1 MTMMQDKSMQEK
13 MMNAFTEQTKNMY
26 NPMRKI
32 NALLVENMEK
42 MTDFQL
48 EALKAYSQMGLNQMK
63 QATKVKDADGVRDY
77 STSQAEMLGSLSKKV
92 LEDAKT
98 MADMSMAF
106 KAEVEGIIEET
117 RAQAFNKAGDKAA
130 DDKTA
135 KPAAAAKPATS
146 K

>member
-1 MTMMQDKSMQEK
+1 MMQDKSMQDK
-13 MMNAFTEQTKNMY
+13 VMNAFTEQTKNMY

-48 EALKAYSQMGLNQMK
+48 EALKAYSQMGLTQMK
-63 QATKVKDADGVRDY
+63 QAAEVKDADSVRDY
-77 STSQAEMLGSLSKKV
+77 STAQAEMMSSLSKKV

-98 MADMSMAF
+98 MADMSMEF
-106 KAEVEGIIEET
+106 KAEIEKIMEES
-117 RAQAFNKAGDKAA
+117 RAQVFNKASEDKATA
-130 DDKTA
+130 A
-135 KPAAAAKPATS
+135 KPAAS

>member
-1 MTMMQDKSMQEK
+1 MAIDKSMQEK

-48 EALKAYSQMGLNQMK
+48 EALKAYSQMGLTQMK
-63 QATKVKDADGVRDY
+63 QASDIKDADGVRDY
-77 STSQAEMLGSLSKKV
+77 STSQAELMGALSKKV

-98 MADMSMAF
+98 MADMSMSF
-106 KAEVEGIIEET
+106 KAEVEKIMEES
-117 RAQAFNKAGDKAA
+117 RAQVFNQANNATEA
-130 DDKTA
+130 KTEKPAA
-135 KPAAAAKPATS
+135 KPAAK
-146 K
+146 

>member
-1 MTMMQDKSMQEK
+1 MMQDKSMQEK

-106 KAEVEGIIEET
+106 KAEVEGIIEEA
-117 RAQAFNKAGDKAA
+117 RAQAFNKASDKAA

>member
-1 MTMMQDKSMQEK
+1 MMQDKTMQDK
-13 MMNAFTEQTKNMY
+13 VMNAFSEQTKNMY

-48 EALKAYSQMGLNQMK
+48 EALKAYSQMGLTQMK
-63 QATKVKDADGVRDY
+63 QATSVKDADGVRDY
-77 STSQAEMLGSLSKKV
+77 STSQAEMMSTLSKKV

-98 MADMSMAF
+98 MADMSMEF
-106 KAEVEGIIEET
+106 KAEIEKIMEES
-117 RAQAFNKAGDKAA
+117 RAQAFNKASEDKSA
-130 DDKTA
+130 KT
-135 KPAAAAKPATS
+135 AAAKPAA